1 VARQTG
7 HTPDK
12 CPTGAAGAQ
21 LEEAA
26 PGPAGWAATVAEHK
40 ERTRAQILAAA
51 ADLLTARGASELAM
65 TALARRARV
74 SRATLYN
81 YFPSAEHI
89 LEALVEAEVAAF
101 GHDLDQRLATVH
113 GPAEQLRETITAL
126 IGWAAGQAARR
137 PAPRPRGHTPR
148 SPDIQA
154 IHRPLAAL
162 QHRVA
167 AVIAAARDAG
177 ALPSTT
183 DPAMAAGFVVTLVFG
198 VRTQLDGNRR
208 AATALHTF
216 VLAGLS
222 AHPPRP

>member
-1 VARQTG
+1 
-7 HTPDK
+7 
-12 CPTGAAGAQ
+12 
-21 LEEAA
+21 
-26 PGPAGWAATVAEHK
+26 
-40 ERTRAQILAAA
+40 
-51 ADLLTARGASELAM
+51 M